1 MNKLNVPGPKAL
13 ALIER
18 DKKVISSSYPRGY
31 PFVMDHG
38 KGVEVWDPDGNRFI
52 DFMSGI
58 AVLATGHAN
67 PRVVKAVQDSA
78 EKFLHISSDFY
89 HEGWVRLSEKLDE
102 IAPFE
107 ESARTFLTNSGTE
120 AVETAIKL
128 AKFHTKRHNFIG
140 FFGAFHGR
148 TMGSVAFTASKPHY
162 HRGFYPLMPGVTHVP
177 FPDPYRPILE
187 RKPGEDYGETIVRF
201 IEDEIFG
208 HNVPGDE
215 IAGILVEP
223 IQGEGG
229 YIVPPDGFFPALR
242 KLCNKYG
249 IMLIADEV
257 QSGMGRT
264 GKWWAMEH
272 FGVEP
277 DIITSAKG
285 IASGLPLGAC
295 IARASVMDWPK
306 GTHGNTYGGNP
317 ISCAASLATI
327 ELIEEQYLANAAEVG
342 QYTIDALEEIQTR
355 HPSIG
360 DVRGKGLMIGVEFVK
375 DKGTKEPNEAIRDMV
390 EKSGFQHGLLLLGC
404 GKSVI
409 RLAPPLCITK
419 QEVDEGLEIFE
430 YAITM
435 AEQEQ
440 GLR

>member
-1 MNKLNVPGPKAL
+1 MNKLNLPGPRAQ

-18 DKKVISSSYPRGY
+18 DRKFVSSSYPRGV

-38 KGVEVWDPDGNRFI
+38 RGVEVWDADGNRFI

-58 AVLATGHAN
+58 AVLSTGHAN
-67 PRVVKAVQDSA
+67 PRVVGAVQAAS

-107 ESARTFLTNSGTE
+107 ETAKTFLTNSGTE

-128 AKFHTKRHNFIG
+128 AKYHTKRHNFIG

-177 FPDPYRPILE
+177 FPDPYRPILHQ
-187 RKPGEDYGETIVRF
+187 KAGEDYGETVVRF
-201 IEDEIFG
+201 IEEEIFG

-242 KLCNKYG
+242 KLCDRYG
-249 IMLIADEV
+249 ILLIADEV

-264 GKWWAMEH
+264 GKWWAIEH

-277 DIITSAKG
+277 DIVTSAKG

-295 IARASVMDWPK
+295 IARESVMTWPK

-317 ISCAASLATI
+317 ISCAAALATI
-327 ELIEEQYLANAAEVG
+327 ELLEEGYLANAAEVG
-342 QYTIDALEEIQTR
+342 EYMIDALEEIQAR

-375 DKGTKEPNEAIRDMV
+375 DKSTKEPGEGLRDMV
-390 EKSGFQHGLLLLGC
+390 EQYGFQYGLLLLGC
-404 GKSVI
+404 GKSTI
-409 RLAPPLCITK
+409 RLVPPLCITN
-419 QEVDEGLEIFE
+419 QEIDEGLEIFE

-435 AEQEQ
+435 AEQEL